1 MDQNHEYSMS
11 RMMDDGSN
19 HEGFFKGG
27 NNNNTEAKIIICI
40 IIQEV
45 DSIIGAIN
53 KKRQNSQNIW
63 GTICFVTG
71 PQKCCPQVQSSICQ
85 IQQSFSFSFDIVA
98 SARKIYEAKVLKNSL
113 QSTIS
118 QSAR

>member
-27 NNNNTEAKIIICI
+27 NNNNKEAKIIICI
-40 IIQEV
+40 RIQEV

-63 GTICFVTG
+63 GTICFV
-71 PQKCCPQVQSSICQ
+71 
-85 IQQSFSFSFDIVA
+85 
-98 SARKIYEAKVLKNSL
+98 NSNKL
-113 QSTIS
+113 YGFVSLCLLGIIII
-118 QSAR
+118 A